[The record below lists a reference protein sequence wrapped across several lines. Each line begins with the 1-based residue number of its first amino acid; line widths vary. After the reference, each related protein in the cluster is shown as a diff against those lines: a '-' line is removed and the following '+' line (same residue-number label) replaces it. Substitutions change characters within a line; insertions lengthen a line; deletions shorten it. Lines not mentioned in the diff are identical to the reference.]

1 MFDLVILG
9 GGPAGYAGAIRA
21 AKLGLSVA
29 LVEKGDIGG
38 TCLNRG
44 CIPTK
49 CLLRSSEL
57 YRSREE
63 WESLGVRAS
72 DVTFD
77 EEGAYDNMRRVVA
90 SLRGG
95 VESLV
100 KAGGIT
106 LVRGEGKILGVGRVE
121 AGGEVIECRN
131 ILVATGSRPAV
142 LPVEGGAEAMTSD
155 DALAAPVTGGRI
167 AIVGGGV
174 IGCELADYFSGTGR
188 EVTLIEYADR
198 ILPPFGKELSSQLAA
213 VFRKRKI
220 DVVTGARVTALGK
233 DFVEYERAG
242 ASVRKDCDAV
252 VVAVGRVPV
261 TDGIGL
267 ENIGL
272 KAGRIAVD
280 GNFRTAV
287 KGVYAAGDAAEGV
300 QLAHYATAGA
310 LRAVDDIAG
319 RAART
324 DMSVVPS
331 VVYTHPEVAA
341 VGCTDDGLRT
351 GKFMLGANGKSLI
364 NGSNRGFIKVF
375 CDDKGTLCGAELFG
389 AGVSE
394 LIGELALAIERDIK
408 AEEVAAVIHAHPTL
422 YESVAEACEDV
433 DGLATHKR

>member
-341 VGCTDDGLRT
+341 ART
-351 GKFMLGANGKSLI
+351 
-364 NGSNRGFIKVF
+364 R
-375 CDDKGTLCGAELFG
+375 
-389 AGVSE
+389 
-394 LIGELALAIERDIK
+394 
-408 AEEVAAVIHAHPTL
+408 
-422 YESVAEACEDV
+422 
-433 DGLATHKR
+433 